1 MEIIKG
7 VLRRMLLAL
16 ISTVIVLIVITV
28 VLLINHAVSN
38 KNKEKE
44 VVNMTRCVMSAE
56 ICEKL
61 TDVTVEEFVEYQL
74 WFDFYDGSNPRTT
87 EGVDGELV
95 IFLNDSQLSSWR
107 NESMSRID
115 KAEEVGADVAS
126 DLKSV
131 TVSWSTAYEEI
142 GIIDNAMRGCVYL
155 QIMNGASTE
164 DVYVD
169 LIVVDEATGEEEF
182 SFRFPEK
189 MVTSVNKSGDKYYF
203 EFEEDK

>member
-1 MEIIKG
+1 MEVIKG
-7 VLRRMLLAL
+7 VLRRMLIAL

-28 VLLINHAVSN
+28 VLLINHAIGN
-38 KNKEKE
+38 KNKDKE

-61 TDVTVEEFVEYQL
+61 TGATVEDFVEYQL
-74 WFDFYDGSNPRTT
+74 WFDFYDGSNPRST

-107 NESMSRID
+107 NESMARID
-115 KAEEVGADVAS
+115 NAEAVGAEVAS
-126 DLKSV
+126 DLKGV
-131 TVSWSTAYEEI
+131 TVSWSTVYDEI
-142 GIIDNAMRGCVYL
+142 DIIDSAMRGCVYL
-155 QIMNGASTE
+155 QIMNGASAE

-169 LIVVDEATGEEEF
+169 LIVVDEVTGEEEF

-189 MVTSVNKSGDKYYF
+189 MFTSVNKSGDKYYF
-203 EFEEDK
+203 EFE

>member
-1 MEIIKG
+1 MEVIKG
-7 VLRRMLLAL
+7 VLRRMLIAL

-28 VLLINHAVSN
+28 VLLINYAISN
-38 KNKEKE
+38 KNNDKE
-44 VVNMTRCVMSAE
+44 VMNMTRCVMSAE

-61 TDVTVEEFVEYQL
+61 TGATVEDFVEYQL
-74 WFDFYDGSNPRTT
+74 WFDFYDGSSPRST

-107 NESMSRID
+107 NESMARID
-115 KAEEVGADVAS
+115 NAEAVGAEVAS
-126 DLKSV
+126 DLKGV
-131 TVSWSTAYEEI
+131 TVSWSTVYDEI
-142 GIIDNAMRGCVYL
+142 DMIDSAMRGCVYL

-169 LIVVDEATGEEEF
+169 LIVVDEVTGEEEF

-189 MVTSVNKSGDKYYF
+189 MFTSVNKSGDKYYF
-203 EFEEDK
+203 EFE

>member
-1 MEIIKG
+1 MEVIKG
-7 VLRRMLLAL
+7 VLRRMLIAL

-28 VLLINHAVSN
+28 VSLINYAISN
-38 KNKEKE
+38 KNKDKE

-61 TDVTVEEFVEYQL
+61 TGATVEDFVEYQL
-74 WFDFYDGSNPRTT
+74 WFDFYDGSNPRST

-107 NESMSRID
+107 NESMARID
-115 KAEEVGADVAS
+115 NAEAVGAEVAS
-126 DLKSV
+126 DLKGV
-131 TVSWSTAYEEI
+131 TVSWSTVYDEI
-142 GIIDNAMRGCVYL
+142 DIIDSAMRGCVYL

-169 LIVVDEATGEEEF
+169 LIVVDEVTGEEEF

-189 MVTSVNKSGDKYYF
+189 MFTSVNKSGDKYYF
-203 EFEEDK
+203 EFE

>member
-1 MEIIKG
+1 MEVIKG
-7 VLRRMLLAL
+7 VLRRMLIAL

-28 VLLINHAVSN
+28 VLLINYAISN
-38 KNKEKE
+38 KNKDKE

-61 TDVTVEEFVEYQL
+61 TGATVEDFVEYQL
-74 WFDFYDGSNPRTT
+74 WFDFYDGSSPRST

-107 NESMSRID
+107 NESMARID
-115 KAEEVGADVAS
+115 NAEAVGAEVAS
-126 DLKSV
+126 DLKGV
-131 TVSWSTAYEEI
+131 TVSWSTVYDEI
-142 GIIDNAMRGCVYL
+142 DIIDSAMRGCVYL
-155 QIMNGASTE
+155 QIMNGASAE

-169 LIVVDEATGEEEF
+169 LIVVDEVTGEEEF

-189 MVTSVNKSGDKYYF
+189 MFTSVNKSGDKYYF
-203 EFEEDK
+203 EFE